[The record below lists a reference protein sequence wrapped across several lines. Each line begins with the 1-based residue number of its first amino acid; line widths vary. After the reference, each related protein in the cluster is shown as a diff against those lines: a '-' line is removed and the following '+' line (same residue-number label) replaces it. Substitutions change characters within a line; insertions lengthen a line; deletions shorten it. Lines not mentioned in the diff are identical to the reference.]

1 SSVPRKRKAEPDVD
15 DDQYMQENP
24 ELYGLRRS
32 GRARPTRRIIESSDE
47 EQDDNDSGSDVN
59 PGRARKR
66 LRPATSR
73 NASVRQSDSGSES
86 DSDTYGGARGREFAK
101 KHRRRLQGA
110 SSRSASGLAGDLR
123 FSTRQAGKV
132 TTYNEEDG
140 DDFSEEDTENMTP
153 NYWVAAE
160 DNSPGIDI
168 VLNHRVGEGK
178 DTEYPEKQDYE
189 FFIKWQGK
197 AHYHATWE
205 PWTELTS
212 VRGFRRLENYYRKVV
227 EAEQF
232 LVQDPDVAP

>member
-1 SSVPRKRKAEPDVD
+1 VLVAS
-15 DDQYMQENP
+15 
-24 ELYGLRRS
+24 LRRS
-32 GRARPTRRIIESSDE
+32 DSES
-47 EQDDNDSGSDVN
+47 
-59 PGRARKR
+59 A
-66 LRPATSR
+66 
-73 NASVRQSDSGSES
+73 S

-160 DNSPGIDI
+160 DNSPAIDI

-178 DTEYPEKQDYE
+178 GLFLHTLVLFKHALTIPLCRYRVSREERLRVLCQYIPLIIAYPC
-189 FFIKWQGK
+189 
-197 AHYHATWE
+197 
-205 PWTELTS
+205 
-212 VRGFRRLENYYRKVV
+212 
-227 EAEQF
+227 
-232 LVQDPDVAP
+232 

>member
-1 SSVPRKRKAEPDVD
+1 MTD
-15 DDQYMQENP
+15 ENV
-24 ELYGLRRS
+24 L
-32 GRARPTRRIIESSDE
+32 
-47 EQDDNDSGSDVN
+47 V
-59 PGRARKR
+59 
-66 LRPATSR
+66 
-73 NASVRQSDSGSES
+73 ASVRQSESGSES

-178 DTEYPEKQDYE
+178 GL
-189 FFIKWQGK
+189 FFYI
-197 AHYHATWE
+197 
-205 PWTELTS
+205 
-212 VRGFRRLENYYRKVV
+212 
-227 EAEQF
+227 
-232 LVQDPDVAP
+232 

>member
-1 SSVPRKRKAEPDVD
+1 MLV
-15 DDQYMQENP
+15 
-24 ELYGLRRS
+24 
-32 GRARPTRRIIESSDE
+32 
-47 EQDDNDSGSDVN
+47 
-59 PGRARKR
+59 
-66 LRPATSR
+66 
-73 NASVRQSDSGSES
+73 ASVRQSDSGSES

-153 NYWVAAE
+153 SYWVATE

-178 DTEYPEKQDYE
+178 GLCFY
-189 FFIKWQGK
+189 
-197 AHYHATWE
+197 
-205 PWTELTS
+205 
-212 VRGFRRLENYYRKVV
+212 V
-227 EAEQF
+227 
-232 LVQDPDVAP
+232 

>member
-1 SSVPRKRKAEPDVD
+1 MVTDKDV
-15 DDQYMQENP
+15 
-24 ELYGLRRS
+24 L
-32 GRARPTRRIIESSDE
+32 
-47 EQDDNDSGSDVN
+47 V
-59 PGRARKR
+59 
-66 LRPATSR
+66 
-73 NASVRQSDSGSES
+73 ASVRRSDSESAS

-160 DNSPGIDI
+160 DNSPAIDI

-178 DTEYPEKQDYE
+178 GS
-189 FFIKWQGK
+189 FFRSVVLSEICADNSALQTPSILRRTTMSSLSVHFIVVFLPLLTPLQIKWQGK

-227 EAEQF
+227 
-232 LVQDPDVAP
+232 